1 MTTNELSRPLGTGS
15 RKARALPSIPI
26 RKPLIFVGIA
36 AVAGLGAWIILTEDP
51 LGGEPQAVA
60 TIIRRTTPVAAAPNP
75 QDPPLPIVSTP
86 GGGPVVGPGSSS
98 AGSASGEVVI
108 RPVGP
113 GDADAPGAGP
123 GSGPMVIR
131 VPGSPGSD
139 AGGATVRDPDPK
151 LIEQVAGLDLP
162 RVGAD
167 GTRPMTAYARPS
179 AAMLDPRPKVALLIG
194 GLGVSENVTAEA
206 IAKLPA
212 DISLAFAPYGE
223 DLERWSSK
231 ARGDGHEYMLQLPME
246 PFDYPNNDPGP
257 QTLLTS
263 EPDPVNLE
271 RLRWILGRMRGYVGV
286 ANFMGARFTSSEGS
300 LAPVM
305 TEIGRRGLMFVDDG
319 SSPRSLT
326 ETLAEKTGATARRA
340 RVVID
345 SQTTPSEID
354 AALARL
360 EDIARSDGMAIGIG
374 STLPITIDR
383 VAEWAKGL
391 NSRGFVLVPV
401 SAIVNHDK
409 PS

>member
-1 MTTNELSRPLGTGS
+1 
-15 RKARALPSIPI
+15 
-26 RKPLIFVGIA
+26 V
-36 AVAGLGAWIILTEDP
+36 
-51 LGGEPQAVA
+51 
-60 TIIRRTTPVAAAPNP
+60 
-75 QDPPLPIVSTP
+75 
-86 GGGPVVGPGSSS
+86 
-98 AGSASGEVVI
+98 
-108 RPVGP
+108 
-113 GDADAPGAGP
+113 
-123 GSGPMVIR
+123 VIR

-139 AGGATVRDPDPK
+139 ADGATVREPDAK

-162 RVGAD
+162 RIGAD

-179 AAMLDPRPKVALLIG
+179 AAMLDPRPKIAILIG
-194 GLGVSENVTAEA
+194 GLGVSENITTEA

-212 DISLAFAPYGE
+212 NVSLGFAPYGG
-223 DLERWSSK
+223 DLERWASR

-263 EPDPVNLE
+263 EPDAVNLE

-300 LAPVM
+300 LTPVL
-305 TEIGRRGLMFVDDG
+305 TEIGRRGLMFIDDG
-319 SSPRSLT
+319 SSPRSLS
-326 ETLAEKTGATARRA
+326 ENLATKTGATAAEA

-345 SQTTPSEID
+345 AQTNPADID

-360 EDIARSDGMAIGIG
+360 EDIARTDGVAIGIG
-374 STLPITIDR
+374 SALPVTVDR
-383 VAEWAKGL
+383 VGEWAKQL

-401 SAIVNHDK
+401 SAIVNRPK